1 MNAFFGFAVT
11 FATLC
16 IGTAMV
22 LAAVRLFRGP
32 SAQDRV
38 LAFDTLY
45 IDGMLILLIQAIRT
59 GLSAYFDMA
68 LLIALFGFVG
78 TFALARFLLRREVI
92 EP

>member
-1 MNAFFGFAVT
+1 MNAFFMFAVQ
-11 FATLC
+11 FAMLC
-16 IGTAMV
+16 AGTAMV
-22 LAAVRLFRGP
+22 LASVRLFHGP

-45 IDGMLILLIQAIRT
+45 VNGMLILLMQAIRT
-59 GLSAYFDMA
+59 GSPAYFDMA

>member
-1 MNAFFGFAVT
+1 MNEFFAFTVT

-16 IGTAMV
+16 VGTAMV
-22 LAAVRLFRGP
+22 LASIRLFRGP

-38 LAFDTLY
+38 LAFDTFY
-45 IDGMLILLIQAIRT
+45 INGMLILLMQAIRT
-59 GLSAYFDMA
+59 GSPVYFDMA
-68 LLIALFGFVG
+68 LLIALFGFAG

>member
-1 MNAFFGFAVT
+1 MSAFFAFAVM

-16 IGTAMV
+16 VGVAMV
-22 LAAVRLFRGP
+22 LASVRLFRGP

-38 LAFDTLY
+38 LALDTFY
-45 IDGMLILLIQAIRT
+45 INGMLILLMQAIRT
-59 GLSAYFDMA
+59 RSPAYFDIA

-92 EP
+92 GP